1 MNQQQIQN
9 GLKYTLAQINH
20 IYWIGIELEGY
31 WANGH
36 SCIKGDSSVEFEN
49 YSNSE
54 CNGECRDNCECSSY
68 CECNDCKKC
77 EICDN
82 EINACDC
89 DSCLFCL
96 DCENHYDD
104 CCCTIISSCKKE
116 SCNNDNIW
124 KVPKANLLFNIFLLS
139 CGFIIPRIFSFKD
152 FRFCI
157 FVYRFI

>member
-54 CNGECRDNCECSSY
+54 CNGDCIHDSCECSSY

-82 EINACDC
+82 EINDCDC
-89 DSCLFCL
+89 DLSPLFGQIGVL
-96 DCENHYDD
+96 PIKIDFKPIFE
-104 CCCTIISSCKKE
+104 CCIHFIQQTFRDARSFLNNLII
-116 SCNNDNIW
+116 
-124 KVPKANLLFNIFLLS
+124 
-139 CGFIIPRIFSFKD
+139 
-152 FRFCI
+152 
-157 FVYRFI
+157 